1 MVDLVKTFEKDA
13 DAEDNGRWFTIV
25 EGLEFLIA
33 RARNPKHRTA
43 LERLM
48 RPYRAQIEAGT
59 FPTTEVDRITDD
71 AAAEA
76 VWRGF
81 RGDLQGDGE
90 DVADTKE
97 SRLKMLR
104 DPRLKDMRE
113 AVFAISQSEDSYRKE
128 EVDDAIKN

>member
-59 FPTTEVDRITDD
+59 FPTTE
-71 AAAEA
+71 
-76 VWRGF
+76 
-81 RGDLQGDGE
+81 